1 MDTND
6 ELASFFGEID
16 ALDAAPAAAASVSG
30 GKVSSGAAAAP
41 APATSTSTV
50 VAAAA
55 PTTVGVIAAAAV
67 ATRRAAP
74 HGASAAR
81 MDPGAATLRARSSAQ
96 QKSDWEK
103 AQRNKDAAA
112 GRAAVRAQ
120 PAPPSQPPRPLAAA
134 MLSAFAP
141 SDGDASGAAAA
152 AGGTKRKRAAYREA
166 AGQVWE
172 DKTLLDW
179 PEGDTRLF
187 VGNLGNECN
196 DDTLAD
202 AFKTKYTSFA
212 MARVVR
218 DKHTRKTKQFGFVSF
233 MNPFDAL
240 SAMKEMQGKYVGN
253 RPVIIR
259 KSTWADRTIGKKKA
273 QKKQGKRKRVKHG
286 FFS

>member
-1 MDTND
+1 MADEI
-6 ELASFFGEID
+6 ELASFFGEIE
-16 ALDAAPAAAASVSG
+16 ALDAASAATASASG
-30 GKVSSGAAAAP
+30 GEGGSGVAAAP
-41 APATSTSTV
+41 APAAATSTV

-55 PTTVGVIAAAAV
+55 PTTVGVIAASAA
-67 ATRRAAP
+67 ATRRVAP
-74 HGASAAR
+74 DGASAA
-81 MDPGAATLRARSSAQ
+81 MDPAAAALRAQ
-96 QKSDWEK
+96 QRSDWEK
-103 AQRNKDAAA
+103 AQRTKDAAA
-112 GRAAVRAQ
+112 GRAAARAHA
-120 PAPPSQPPRPLAAA
+120 APPSQPLHPFAAA
-134 MLSAFAP
+134 MLGTFAP
-141 SDGDASGAAAA
+141 SDGDASAAVA

-202 AFKTKYTSFA
+202 AFKTKYASFA

-273 QKKQGKRKRVKHG
+273 QKKQAKRKRVKHG